1 MKLLLAPFYTV
12 MNLFTTEINQF
23 CQQVKDKSKIVIS
36 KFENK

>member
-1 MKLLLAPFYTV
+1 MNYLITFIPFHP
-12 MNLFTTEINQF
+12 EINQF